1 MFVSCTKCCM
11 YVFNVVINLLD
22 LHGTLSM
29 FTHTVSNLGFEGTAT
44 FSSHLHDLVRVESGR
59 RGQKK

>member
-1 MFVSCTKCCM
+1 M

-44 FSSHLHDLVRVESGR
+44 CFFTAEPVCEMRCMSQEATRE
-59 RGQKK
+59 K